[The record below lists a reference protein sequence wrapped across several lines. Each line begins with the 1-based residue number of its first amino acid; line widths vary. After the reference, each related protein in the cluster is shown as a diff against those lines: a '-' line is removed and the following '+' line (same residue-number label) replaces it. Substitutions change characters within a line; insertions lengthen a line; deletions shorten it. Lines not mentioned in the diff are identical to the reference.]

1 MRKFKEAW
9 IIDDNWLD
17 TFGIKRL
24 MKFVGFSNRIFTFS
38 DAYEAINQLT
48 LLANDQRDD
57 CPDVILLDIK
67 MPDWDGWKFLDMLK
81 ELSVSQ
87 DIKLCLISNVMT
99 SEEINKAGE
108 YDIISQYYQKP
119 ITSKKLK
126 EIMAAPQ

>member
-1 MRKFKEAW
+1 VRKFKEAW

-24 MKFVGFSNRIFTFS
+24 MKFVGFSSRIFTFS

-48 LLANDQRDD
+48 LLANEHSDK

-67 MPDWDGWKFLDMLK
+67 MPEWDGWKFLDMLK
-81 ELSVSQ
+81 ELSVSKN
-87 DIKLCLISNVMT
+87 IKLCLISNVIT
-99 SEEINKAGE
+99 SEEINKAGQYE
-108 YDIISQYYQKP
+108 IISQYFQKP

-126 EIMAAPQ
+126 EIMALPQ

>member
-1 MRKFKEAW
+1 
-9 IIDDNWLD
+9 
-17 TFGIKRL
+17 
-24 MKFVGFSNRIFTFS
+24 MKFVGFSSKIFTFS

-48 LLANDQRDD
+48 LLANDNRDK

-81 ELSVSQ
+81 ELSVAKN
-87 DIKLCLISNVMT
+87 IKLCLISNVIT
-99 SEEINKAGE
+99 SEEINKAGQ

-126 EIMAAPQ
+126 EIMALPN